1 MRYRIMW
8 TKKLL
13 DTANLVHAVALYM
26 VAWISILAWMC
37 TQDRAARA
45 DVEEFPHLRNYCLVA
60 EGFPRSAKS
69 PHEVK
74 AFFESI
80 LGFEIEGVSI
90 AYDYIEEEEFIED
103 RIART
108 IEKADTH
115 LGVYPSELAG
125 LDSPIADSQDSY
137 MLDCL
142 MNSGYAFIVFSREE
156 DREFCSRRFQ
166 EIDQQVK
173 QGFSRVTTEDS
184 DDEEGDV

>member
-1 MRYRIMW
+1 MTSGPDDMVFATLVLSVAQYSLCLIATVRFMW
-8 TKKLL
+8 TQSRVVK
-13 DTANLVHAVALYM
+13 
-26 VAWISILAWMC
+26 
-37 TQDRAARA
+37 Q
-45 DVEEFPHLRNYCLVA
+45 DVEEEPHLRNYALVA
-60 EGFPRSAKS
+60 EGFPKSARS

-90 AYDYIEEEEFIED
+90 AYDYVEEEEFVED

-108 IEKADTH
+108 VEKADTH

-156 DREFCSRRFQ
+156 DREFCTRRFA
-166 EIDQQVK
+166 EIDRQVK
-173 QGFSRVTTEDS
+173 QGFSRLSTEES
-184 DDEEGDV
+184 DDEEGEE